1 MTTALVGGGDKNPYN
16 TDVAK
21 NTWLAAMDKN
31 TAKSTG
37 GYVSY
42 TAG

>member
-1 MTTALVGGGDKNPYN
+1 MTTALVGGNDKNPYN
-16 TDVAK
+16 VVAAK
-21 NTWLAAMDKN
+21 NTWLTAMDKN

>member
-1 MTTALVGGGDKNPYN
+1 LE
-16 TDVAK
+16 AK
-21 NTWLAAMDKN
+21 NTWLVAATGMDKN
-31 TAKSTG
+31 TAASTG